1 MVKEAD
7 LRLNLSLIEA
17 LRELLLYVFSHPLYH
32 LRVHPIVAAI
42 FETTLVKANFH
53 AIVHKEVIFIGIIN
67 KEGGIR
73 KCLRYGIT
81 EMAQSLLNISYH

>member
-7 LRLNLSLIEA
+7 LCLDLSLIEA
-17 LRELLLYVFSHPLYH
+17 LRELLLYMFSHPLYH

-73 KCLRYGIT
+73 KCLRYGVT

>member
-7 LRLNLSLIEA
+7 LCLNLSLIEA
-17 LRELLLYVFSHPLYH
+17 LRELLLYVFSHPLYY

-67 KEGGIR
+67 KEGGIS
-73 KCLRYGIT
+73 KCLRY
-81 EMAQSLLNISYH
+81 